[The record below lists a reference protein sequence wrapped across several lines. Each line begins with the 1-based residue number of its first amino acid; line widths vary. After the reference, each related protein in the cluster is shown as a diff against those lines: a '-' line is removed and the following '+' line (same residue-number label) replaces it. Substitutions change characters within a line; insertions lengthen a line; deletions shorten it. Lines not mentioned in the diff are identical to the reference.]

1 MATKAKQERD
11 ILMDY
16 VNDMSDEQVRKVYS
30 VLNLSRYASKGDII
44 DVFCKDE
51 LDNYDSAYPIDYF
64 RKVEDLYPDAKNGL
78 YIYDYTNDRTFGRL
92 VNVNNIIVDKI
103 FKFLREL

>member
-1 MATKAKQERD
+1 MKTKAMQERL

-16 VNDMSDEQVRKVYS
+16 VDNMSDEQVRKVYS

-44 DVFCKDE
+44 DVFCKDD
-51 LDNYDSAYPIDYF
+51 LKSYDSAYPIEYF
-64 RKVEDLYPDAKNGL
+64 RQIEDIYPDIKNGM
-78 YIYDYTNDRTFGRL
+78 YVFNYPKDKAFGL
-92 VNVNNIIVDKI
+92 VNLNNIIVDKI

>member
-1 MATKAKQERD
+1 MTTKAKQERD

-16 VNDMSDEQVRKVYS
+16 VNDMSDEQVCKVYS

-64 RKVEDLYPDAKNGL
+64 RQLEDIYPDAKKGM
-78 YIYDYTNDRTFGRL
+78 YIFDYTNNRTFGEL
-92 VNVNNIIVDKI
+92 VNVNNIIVDKM